1 MGACGIF
8 FGMKSYDNSDNVVEA
23 LGEKVIEALGAAIPR
38 TRLDLDRYRRS
49 LPDIVATSSPRGLAN
64 WFHDRAWHHVV
75 SELHDRDN
83 IVIVDKGP
91 VREIVVDGTYR
102 VRIKRHDKKGRVNT
116 YPTQS
121 ALEFLSQPHEQLV
134 LDGLAEIRLIA
145 GYQWNSTT
153 HEIGPA
159 VLSLRDGLDNVLW
172 MIELPEPADGAS
184 VVPIT
189 DPITPEAPTFQFPN
203 ERIAE
208 TEASE

>member
-1 MGACGIF
+1 
-8 FGMKSYDNSDNVVEA
+8 MKSHDNSTEVVEA
-23 LGEKVIEALGAAIPR
+23 LGEKVIQALGAAIPR

-64 WFHDRAWHHVV
+64 WFHDRVWHHVV

-91 VREIVVDGTYR
+91 LREIVVDGTCR

-121 ALEFLSQPHEQLV
+121 ALEFLSQPPEQMV
-134 LDGLAEIRLIA
+134 LDGLAEVRLIA

-159 VLSLRDGLDNVLW
+159 VLSLRDGLDNLLW
-172 MIELPEPADGAS
+172 LIELPEQADGTS
-184 VVPIT
+184 VESIT
-189 DPITPEAPTFQFPN
+189 GPRAPHSPRIEFQLDDEREA
-203 ERIAE
+203 
-208 TEASE
+208 EADGK

>member
-1 MGACGIF
+1 
-8 FGMKSYDNSDNVVEA
+8 MKSYDNSNKVVEA
-23 LGEKVIEALGAAIPR
+23 LGEKVIQALGAAIPR

-64 WFHDRAWHHVV
+64 WFHDRVWHHVV

-91 VREIVVDGTYR
+91 LREIVVDGTYR

-121 ALEFLSQPHEQLV
+121 ALEFLSQTPEQMV
-134 LDGLAEIRLIA
+134 LDGFAEVRLIA
-145 GYQWNSTT
+145 GYQWNSMT

-172 MIELPEPADGAS
+172 LIELPEQADGAS
-184 VVPIT
+184 VESIT
-189 DPITPEAPTFQFPN
+189 GPRTPHRPRIEFQLDDDREA
-203 ERIAE
+203 
-208 TEASE
+208 EADAK